1 MKEKEKSVKDYVGK
15 YVLWR
20 EEGKILYP
28 TVVCGLVVRLSPSE
42 RYVEMESTY
51 YNARM
56 RVWHWTGEIVVLEE
70 IDGSGYAEEKK
81 Q

>member
-1 MKEKEKSVKDYVGK
+1 M
-15 YVLWR
+15 
-20 EEGKILYP
+20 
-28 TVVCGLVVRLSPSE
+28 VVRLSPSE